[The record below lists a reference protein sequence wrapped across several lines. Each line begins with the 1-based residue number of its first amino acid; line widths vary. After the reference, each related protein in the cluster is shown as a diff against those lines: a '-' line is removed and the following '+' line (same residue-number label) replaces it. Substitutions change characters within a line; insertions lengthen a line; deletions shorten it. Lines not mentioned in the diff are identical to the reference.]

1 MTRRSFAALAG
12 FLPIRSAAESKAEA
26 GKRALDETIAA
37 LGGGSLL
44 GMRDRTETGRVY
56 SFYREDL
63 TGLSRAKI
71 YTKYLDNPQPGKLG
85 VLERQAFGKKEESAV
100 LFIDG
105 EGYDVTYRGARPLP
119 DPLMERYRD
128 SMRHNLF
135 YILRMRLNEP
145 GLTVEFNGSEVLEN
159 QSVDILDIIDARNE
173 VVTVYVNHHS
183 KLPVRQRFYRRDP
196 VTGDRIE
203 EVTRFSKY
211 KRTAK
216 GVQWPLDL
224 QRERDTEKLTEIYDE
239 TVETDTGLRAEL
251 FQLPT
256 GVPMLRKEKS

>member
-12 FLPIRSAAESKAEA
+12 FLPLRSAAESKADR
-26 GKRALDETIAA
+26 GQRALDEAIAA
-37 LGGGSLL
+37 LGGASLL

-63 TGLSRAKI
+63 TGLSVAKI
-71 YTKYLDNPQPGKLG
+71 YTKYLDNPEPGKLG

-100 LFIDG
+100 LFING
-105 EGYDVTYRGARPLP
+105 EGYEVTYRGVRPLP
-119 DPLMERYRD
+119 DTILERYRD
-128 SMRHNLF
+128 STRHNFF
-135 YILRMRLNEP
+135 YILRMRLKEP

-159 QSVDILDIIDARNE
+159 QSVDILDIIDAQNE
-173 VVTVYVNHHS
+173 VVTVYINHHT

-196 VTGDRIE
+196 LTHDRIE

-251 FQLPT
+251 FQLPGKT
-256 GVPMLRKEKS
+256 PMLQKQKS